1 MVPGA
6 QGRLRGAAIAPTP
19 PRLSEQLLLL
29 AERCAGERVTFRTL
43 LPGLDSRDHALLTLF
58 LALCFMHP
66 FPIPGLSQI
75 LGLLI
80 VIAGARM
87 TQGLGP
93 WIPERWL
100 DHGLP
105 GKALGKVL
113 GFSGRQLKRV
123 EVLIRPRGRFLTSHP
138 WVRRLNGAAIV
149 ACGLLILLP
158 LPPPTNF
165 PPATALLLLS
175 IGVLEDDAVLLGL
188 GYAVL
193 LATTVFFG
201 ALFVLGMAGV
211 KSLWSAGPR

>member
-1 MVPGA
+1 MIEG
-6 QGRLRGAAIAPTP
+6 LAPP
-19 PRLSEQLLLL
+19 LRLSGHLLLL

-66 FPIPGLSQI
+66 FPIPGISQI
-75 LGLLI
+75 LGIMI

-87 TQGLGP
+87 SQGLGP

-105 GKALGKVL
+105 GGVLGKVL
-113 GFSGRQLKRV
+113 GFSGRQLRRV
-123 EVLIRPRGRFLTSHP
+123 EYLIKPRGRFLTAHP

-149 ACGLLILLP
+149 CCGLLVLLP

-165 PPATALLLLS
+165 PPAIALMLLS
-175 IGVLEDDAVLLGL
+175 IGVAEDDVVLLGL
-188 GYAVL
+188 GYAAL
-193 LATTVFFG
+193 LATTVLFG
-201 ALFVLGMAGV
+201 AILVLGMAGV
-211 KSLWSAGPR
+211 RMLFFPVPR